1 MGGSESRR
9 KKTLGRGGGG
19 GLGTRALPL
28 PATTLWRPGDRKRD
42 PCTASAASAYSLQN
56 RGPDSRFSGVE
67 EVFNNNKSRISD
79 PFGDIT
85 DTLLSPSPF
94 ICRMWR
100 CSFFFLF
107 FFFNCRFEAAAGEL
121 GEELGSR
128 RVTEPTR
135 SPASSL
141 SHPQP
146 AAAADGP
153 DPPHLLSPVFS
164 RPVLAAR
171 SQGRRLRG
179 GREPGRRGRK
189 PEPLDCYYWSRGV
202 AVEKHV

>member
-1 MGGSESRR
+1 MAPSPDGRRPLGVVGVGVSE
-9 KKTLGRGGGG
+9 
-19 GLGTRALPL
+19 RA
-28 PATTLWRPGDRKRD
+28 
-42 PCTASAASAYSLQN
+42 
-56 RGPDSRFSGVE
+56 
-67 EVFNNNKSRISD
+67 
-79 PFGDIT
+79 
-85 DTLLSPSPF
+85 PSPF
-94 ICRMWR
+94 PPRPSGARETGSATPAPRPRLQPIPSRTEARTLVFLAWR
-100 CSFFFLF
+100 KYLIIISPESLIHLGTSRTHCSPPPLLFVGCGVARFFFLF